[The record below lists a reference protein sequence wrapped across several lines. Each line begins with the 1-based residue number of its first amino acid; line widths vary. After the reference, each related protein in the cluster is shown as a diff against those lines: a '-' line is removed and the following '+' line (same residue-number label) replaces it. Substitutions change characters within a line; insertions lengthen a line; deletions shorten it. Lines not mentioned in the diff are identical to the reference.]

1 MAIDPNGIM
10 QTISYPG
17 GTVTAP
23 LGLLKFIF
31 GDVVPV
37 WTRGPQG
44 GGRRPYGS
52 RQRSN
57 AAAGEP
63 IKLRL
68 VGGKVYTV
76 RVTGEHWRFIDQILA
91 NSSGT
96 IVEAYSQRGS
106 IYGPQAPAFLA

>member
-1 MAIDPNGIM
+1 MAIDPNAM
-10 QTISYPG
+10 QQTISYPG
-17 GTVTAP
+17 GTVTGA
-23 LGLLKFIF
+23 LGLLKYIF

-68 VGGKVYTV
+68 ITGEIYSV
-76 RVTGEHWRFIDQILA
+76 RVTGEHWRFIDQVIA

-96 IVEAYSQRGS
+96 ISEVYSERGT